1 MAHDE
6 PAGLMAFWADI
17 DPDYEPRFLEWHNCE
32 HMPERVSVPGFR
44 EGRRYRV
51 IGETPRYLMMY
62 LTERADVLESD
73 AYIERLNHP
82 TPWTRE
88 SLGHFRN
95 PTRNVYTLLGG
106 RGHVSLR
113 EAPYLISVR
122 FDIAAPAEL
131 RMRAAVQD
139 DLLPAWAALPEVAR
153 VRFYGIDAAVSGI
166 ETAERGIY
174 EGGPGSQR
182 FLLLAECARPGVVET
197 GDWRAAWASLDTGS
211 GDDGAAIAHVIR
223 EAYRVD
229 YVLPAA

>member
-1 MAHDE
+1 
-6 PAGLMAFWADI
+6 
-17 DPDYEPRFLEWHNCE
+17 
-32 HMPERVSVPGFR
+32 
-44 EGRRYRV
+44 
-51 IGETPRYLMMY
+51 
-62 LTERADVLESD
+62 
-73 AYIERLNHP
+73 
-82 TPWTRE
+82 
-88 SLGHFRN
+88 
-95 PTRNVYTLLGG
+95 
-106 RGHVSLR
+106 
-113 EAPYLISVR
+113 
-122 FDIAAPAEL
+122 
-131 RMRAAVQD
+131 MRAAVQD

>member
-6 PAGLMAFWADI
+6 PVGLMAFWADI

-44 EGRRYRV
+44 EGRRYRDL
-51 IGETPRYLMMY
+51 GGSPRYLMMY

-95 PTRNVYTLLGG
+95 PTRNVYTLLGARG
-106 RGHVSLR
+106 RVSLR
-113 EAPYLISVR
+113 DAPYLISVR
-122 FDIAAPAEL
+122 FDIAAPAQS
-131 RMRAAVQD
+131 RVRSAIRG
-139 DLLPAWAALPEVAR
+139 DLLPAWAALPEVGR

-182 FLLLAECARPGVVET
+182 FLLLAECAHPGVVET
-197 GDWRAAWASLDTGS
+197 EGWRVAWADVDTGAG
-211 GDDGAAIAHVIR
+211 GDGPAIAHVIR
-223 EAYRVD
+223 EAYRID
-229 YVLPAA
+229 YVLPTA